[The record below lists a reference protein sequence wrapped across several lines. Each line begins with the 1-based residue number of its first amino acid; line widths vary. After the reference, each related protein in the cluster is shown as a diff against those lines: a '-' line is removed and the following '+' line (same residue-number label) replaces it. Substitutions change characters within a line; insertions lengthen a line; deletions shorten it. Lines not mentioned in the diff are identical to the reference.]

1 MEKFR
6 VLFVVAIVLLGL
18 ASGEV
23 YAATAK
29 ENFAHYCAQC
39 HGMDGKG
46 TGINATK
53 ELPVAPRDLTDT
65 SDIGSFTDEQIFNTL
80 SKGGAA
86 NDLSP
91 IMPPWGNTMSSG
103 EIKELVKFVRS
114 LCQCVFDP
122 RLKRKK
128 SGK

>member
-1 MEKFR
+1 MGR
-6 VLFVVAIVLLGL
+6 YRGLLVVVVLIGFAT
-18 ASGEV
+18 GEV
-23 YAATAK
+23 YAASAK

-53 ELPVAPRDLTDT
+53 ELPVAPRDLTDGQ
-65 SDIGSFTDEQIFNTL
+65 DLGSFTDEQIFNTL

-91 IMPPWGNTMSSG
+91 IMPPWGNTLTSS
-103 EIKELVKFVRS
+103 EIRELVKFVRS
-114 LCQCVFDP
+114 LCHCVFDP
-122 RLKRKK
+122 QLTREK